1 MAAKPTAEWDAKQGD
16 PLMFIDRTY
25 TSLKKH
31 R

>member
-1 MAAKPTAEWDAKQGD
+1 MATKPTAEWEAKQGV